1 MNNNLHRVRKTMWL
15 VVLVSLTLAQASAQI
30 LTGDQVK
37 KLAPSSYFFAGQSAA
52 VQVRNTGGL
61 KNSAGKLV
69 LAGLVDT
76 SGYSTAIQE
85 KYQGFLITETKLSFD
100 GATLDPGEYG
110 FGVKDGKFIVMN
122 VAATDLFSI
131 ASQNDDQ
138 VKHPVPLKFEKDGAG
153 YRLYAGRKY
162 VVVKAD

>member
-1 MNNNLHRVRKTMWL
+1 MNSNLHRMRKTMWL
-15 VVLVSLTLAQASAQI
+15 VVLASLTLAQAGAQI

-37 KLAPSSYFFAGQSAA
+37 KVAPNSFFFAGQSAA
-52 VQVRNTGGL
+52 VQLRNATGL
-61 KNSAGKLV
+61 KNSGGKLL

-76 SGYSTAIQE
+76 TGYSTAIAE

-110 FGVKDGKFIVMN
+110 FGFKEGKFIVMN

-138 VKHPVPLKFEKDGAG
+138 LKRPVPLKIEKDGAA
-153 YRLYAGRKY
+153 YRLYAGRRY
-162 VVVKAD
+162 VVVKVD

>member
-1 MNNNLHRVRKTMWL
+1 MKCNHKTIWV
-15 VVLVSLTLAQASAQI
+15 VVLVGLALAQASAQV
-30 LTGDQVK
+30 LSAEQAK
-37 KLAPSSYFFAGQSAA
+37 KLSPTSYYFAGQSAA
-52 VQVRNTGGL
+52 VQARNTVAL
-61 KNSAGKLV
+61 KNAAGKVV

-76 SGYSTAIQE
+76 SGYSTAIAE

-110 FGVKDGKFIVMN
+110 FGFKEGKFIVMN
-122 VAATDLFSI
+122 VASTDLFSI

-162 VVVKAD
+162 VVVNAD